1 MAIVNSIIATIA
13 SLSNIPMTLESGLSW
28 DRNMTRFLMKNSPFF
43 IRLTVGNGIEFVTS
57 NGDWLVR
64 TTPITEAKRIGHDTV
79 YFVTSSGHKYIL
91 CIDPDYMEKL
101 NSQFPLKKPEMEA
114 VKQYT
119 SFTELPRSNQ
129 ERFWENQYYYF
140 NKAAEKDGK
149 AMGLLSAKRPDYGFV
164 DGVFCHVSD
173 CADKIS
179 NLTEFNGED
188 IVGEVVTTNRG
199 QKLVNYTF
207 DDGVVGKYI
216 IEAEEM
222 YVKSINDNLLETANW
237 RYERLMKDYN
247 AQKDA
252 WGQLGFCAL
261 DKKHESTNKAYMD
274 NKSETMFTFTRSI
287 SKNEFYS
294 YLNLLGYEIKE
305 EKAGWWDDYS
315 MISGSGNSWTYTW
328 VHTSTH

>member
-1 MAIVNSIIATIA
+1 MAIINTLNSILASIA
-13 SLSNIPMTLESGLSW
+13 SIPMTLESGLSW
-28 DRNMTRFLMKNSPFF
+28 DKFLTEFLMKNSPFT
-43 IRLTVGNGIEFVTS
+43 IRLYDTDRIELVNGNGEWLLHTS
-57 NGDWLVR
+57 PIVKCEYFDNGY
-64 TTPITEAKRIGHDTV
+64 V
-79 YFVTSSGHKYIL
+79 YFLTASNHKYQFTI
-91 CIDPDYMEKL
+91 CEQEKK
-101 NSQFPLKKPEMEA
+101 SFAKFPLTKPEKEA
-114 VKQYT
+114 VKQYA
-119 SFTELPRSNQ
+119 SFSDLPYSDKKA
-129 ERFWENQYYYF
+129 FWDSKYYYF
-140 NKAAEKDGK
+140 NKATRVDGK
-149 AMGLLSAKRPDYGFV
+149 AIGELSAKRADYGFA
-164 DGVFCHVSD
+164 DGIFCHISD

-179 NLTEFNGED
+179 DLTKFNEE
-188 IVGEVVTTNRG
+188 IVIGEVATTSRG

-207 DDGVVGKYI
+207 DCLAVGEYI
-216 IEAEEM
+216 ETAQKM

-305 EKAGWWDDYS
+305 EKAGWWDNYS